1 MARAQ
6 AGLQPLFH
14 QILESEVVEPAFR
27 NATAFDKEQFLKMR
41 LNLLPGSQGNTTLR
55 AQYERPLWVLMGV
68 VGLVLLI
75 ACANTAT
82 LLLGKATARTREI
95 AVRVA
100 MGASR
105 PRIVRQLIADRH

>member
-1 MARAQ
+1 
-6 AGLQPLFH
+6 
-14 QILESEVVEPAFR
+14 
-27 NATAFDKEQFLKMR
+27 MR
-41 LNLLPGSQGNTTLR
+41 DEMVGNVRVTLYLLL
-55 AQYERPLWVLMGV
+55 GV

-100 MGASR
+100 LGASR
-105 PRIVRQLIADRH
+105 MRIIRQLVAESLLIAMAACAVGLLLAHWGSGALVALVLVNLP